1 MRALLLALLL
11 STVAQAQSTY
21 SAYFRVA
28 PSAPSSGN
36 GVQIGGG
43 ADILYNGGS
52 WLFDADASYVR
63 EPKLYIGD
71 GASLRTQAEVL
82 ARLGKGIYAGGGLAA
97 GRHVNSDYSKNQLS
111 PMASLHYRPAMTADL
126 YFTYLLPAFGNQ
138 DRVVGYRG
146 GYRATIP
153 TPGNWGLFSQIEY
166 TQFAFTSGG
175 GRYNSG
181 SAMFGVGISRIQ
193 K

>member
-63 EPKLYIGD
+63 EAKLYVGD

-97 GRHVNSDYSKNQLS
+97 GRHVNSDYSKNQFS
-111 PMASLHYRPAMTADL
+111 PMVSLHYRPAMTADL

-138 DRVVGYRG
+138 DRVVGCRG

-153 TPGNWGLFSQIEY
+153 TLGNWGLFSQIEY

>member
-1 MRALLLALLL
+1 MRSLLLALVL
-11 STVAQAQSTY
+11 TTTAQAQSIY

-63 EPKLYIGD
+63 EAKLYVGD

-97 GRHVNSDYSKNQLS
+97 GRHTNSDYTKNQFS
-111 PMASLHYRPAMTADL
+111 PMASIHYRPAMTTDL

-153 TPGNWGLFSQIEY
+153 TTKRWGLFSQIEY
-166 TQFAFTSGG
+166 THFAFTSGG
-175 GRYNSG
+175 NRYTSG
-181 SAMFGVGISRIQ
+181 SAMFGVGLSRIQ
-193 K
+193 